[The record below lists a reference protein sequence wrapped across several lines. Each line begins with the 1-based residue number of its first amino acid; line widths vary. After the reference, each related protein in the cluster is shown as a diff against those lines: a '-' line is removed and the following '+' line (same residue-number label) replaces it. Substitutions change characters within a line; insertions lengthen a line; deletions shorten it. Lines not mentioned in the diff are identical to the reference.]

1 MKLLFIR
8 HGQTNYNVLGL
19 CNDDPGSNVYLTEVG
34 KQQARQAADK
44 IRNEPIEA
52 IIVSELPRTRQTA
65 EIINQ
70 DHHVPIIT
78 QPVLND
84 IRTGMDGKPVS
95 EYFAQI
101 EHDPL
106 HTAIDNGESLLEHK
120 QRVLE
125 YLDWLKTQRFNTLL
139 TIAHEETLRVF
150 YAWFN
155 QLSDEKLRDLHF
167 DNCEVFSYEMF

>member
-1 MKLLFIR
+1 MR

-19 CNDDPGSNVYLTEVG
+19 CNDVPERNVYLTDLG
-34 KQQARQAADK
+34 KQQARLVADK
-44 IRNEPIEA
+44 IRNRAIEA

-78 QPVLND
+78 QPLLND
-84 IRTGMDGKPVS
+84 IRTGMDGRPVI
-95 EYFAQI
+95 EYFSRI
-101 EHDPL
+101 EQDPL
-106 HTAIDNGESLLEHK
+106 HTTINNGESLLEHK
-120 QRVLE
+120 QRVMK
-125 YLDWLKTQRFNTLL
+125 YFDWLKTQKFNYLL

-155 QLSDEKLRDLHF
+155 QLGDEKLPDLHF
-167 DNCEVFSYEMF
+167 DNCELLYYEF